1 MRFII
6 HGAGSIG
13 SLIGGRLAESGA
25 EVVLIARHAHAAAI
39 NRSGLLVKSRDG
51 DRVVKALSA
60 VTHPRQITPSLG
72 DVIILT
78 VKSSQS
84 AASIQSLRETSPE
97 ETPVVCMQNGV
108 RNEEVAAGRFL
119 RVYGGVLGISATFL
133 EAGMVAH
140 TRGELLS
147 VGNYPLGCDNTG
159 LQIAARLEKAG
170 FRTATH
176 ESIMA
181 VKWSKLILNLNN
193 ATFAIIDK
201 HLQLGLVTPAISNF
215 MADVHEE
222 GLRALD
228 MAGISLE
235 DPNNPFNLRR
245 NVAEL
250 RGVVEDPAKICAE
263 ANSTSGEKDGQYRA
277 RRVGQTLVC
286 PPSLHT
292 TDRLKSVPLYA
303 RGTVRP
309 RNASIKSFS
318 SPGATVRKS
327 RTIRSSTM
335 RTMTGGR
342 LRRSLFSI
350 SSAPRRSL
358 VTPIKVVGS
367 CVSGAEPPPTTE
379 APSISVK
386 CRGSFDL
393 PVERARRTNARAR
406 RVTVSLVAW
415 SAARAGISSTAR
427 PLR

>member
-1 MRFII
+1 LMRFII

-51 DRVVKALSA
+51 DRVVKSLCA

-78 VKSSQS
+78 VKSSQT
-84 AASIQSLRETSPE
+84 AASIQSLRETFLE

-119 RVYGGVLGISATFL
+119 RVYGGMLGISATFL

-140 TRGELLS
+140 TRGEMLS
-147 VGNYPLGCDNTG
+147 IGNYPLGCDNTG

-201 HLQLGLVTPAISNF
+201 HLQLGLVTPSISNF
-215 MADVHEE
+215 MAGVYEE

-235 DPNNPFNLRR
+235 DPNNPFDLRR

-250 RGVVEDPAKICAE
+250 RGVVEDPEKICAE
-263 ANSTSGEKDGQYRA
+263 ANSPVEFRTYPSTWMDLKLKRGETETGYFNGEIILLGEKYGFPTPYNSTLFIIVETMAAKRA
-277 RRVGQTLVC
+277 QPG
-286 PPSLHT
+286 
-292 TDRLKSVPLYA
+292 LY
-303 RGTVRP
+303 
-309 RNASIKSFS
+309 
-318 SPGATVRKS
+318 
-327 RTIRSSTM
+327 TIEE
-335 RTMTGGR
+335 
-342 LRRSLFSI
+342 LANL
-350 SSAPRRSL
+350 
-358 VTPIKVVGS
+358 
-367 CVSGAEPPPTTE
+367 
-379 APSISVK
+379 
-386 CRGSFDL
+386 
-393 PVERARRTNARAR
+393 VERRRQEYDER
-406 RVTVSLVAW
+406 
-415 SAARAGISSTAR
+415 
-427 PLR
+427 

>member
-51 DRVVKALSA
+51 DRVIKALSV
-60 VTHPRQITPSLG
+60 VTHPREITPSLG

-84 AASIQSLRETSPE
+84 AASIQSLRETFPE

-119 RVYGGVLGISATFL
+119 RVYGGMLGISATFL

-140 TRGELLS
+140 TRGEMLS

-159 LQIAARLEKAG
+159 LQIATRLENAG
-170 FRTATH
+170 FRTTTH

-181 VKWSKLILNLNN
+181 VKWNKLILNLNN

-201 HLQLGLVTPAISNF
+201 HLQLGMVTPAISNF

-222 GLRALD
+222 GLRALEV
-228 MAGISLE
+228 AGISLE
-235 DPNNPFNLRR
+235 DRNNPFDLRR

-250 RGVVEDPAKICAE
+250 RSVVEDPEKICAE
-263 ANSTSGEKDGQYRA
+263 ANSPMEFRTYPSTWMDLKLKRGE
-277 RRVGQTLVC
+277 
-286 PPSLHT
+286 
-292 TDRLKSVPLYA
+292 
-303 RGTVRP
+303 
-309 RNASIKSFS
+309 
-318 SPGATVRKS
+318 
-327 RTIRSSTM
+327 
-335 RTMTGGR
+335 
-342 LRRSLFSI
+342 
-350 SSAPRRSL
+350 
-358 VTPIKVVGS
+358 
-367 CVSGAEPPPTTE
+367 TE
-379 APSISVK
+379 AGYFNGEIILLGERYGVPTPYNSTLFIIVETMAAK
-386 CRGSFDL
+386 RAQPGLYTIEELADL
-393 PVERARRTNARAR
+393 VEQRRQELDER
-406 RVTVSLVAW
+406 
-415 SAARAGISSTAR
+415 
-427 PLR
+427 